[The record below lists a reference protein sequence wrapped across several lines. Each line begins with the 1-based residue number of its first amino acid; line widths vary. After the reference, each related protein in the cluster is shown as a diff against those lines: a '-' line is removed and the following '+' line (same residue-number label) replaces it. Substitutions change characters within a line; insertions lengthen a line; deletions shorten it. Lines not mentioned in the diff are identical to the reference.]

1 MATTKTTKPKA
12 AKPDL
17 TAGSTH
23 YKYTGAVPL
32 TVYAPHEGVTV
43 CLTAGQIIDIADFGD
58 FVAGRSDFEKVAKTA
73 KLTELAA
80 MTPPQAEGG

>member
-17 TAGSTH
+17 TAGSTR

-43 CLTAGQIIDIADFGD
+43 CLTAGQIIDIVQFGD
-58 FVAGRSDFEKVAKTA
+58 FVSGRDDFAKVAKTA
-73 KLTELAA
+73 KVTPLAA
-80 MTPPQAEGG
+80 MIPPQVEGG